1 MAVASET
8 ILAEADGKCRRWHS
22 LGEIHDHLP
31 FASQAITQHVLCEKQ
46 TQFLLNL
53 LFRTQTGINKI

>member
-1 MAVASET
+1 MVAVASDT

-31 FASQAITQHVLCEKQ
+31 FASQVQAGAWAKEVL
-46 TQFLLNL
+46 TLLQK
-53 LFRTQTGINKI
+53 F